1 MLLTALCAF
10 VCANALFGFLVLGGI
25 YTVIFAPCL
34 IILICSLVSPFTGRR
49 LPVRRHQQIKNGVTL
64 LKAFLI
70 AGVLSCGVIIGMT
83 VQDFGLTLILLN
95 AGLAAAVLAAVF
107 WDGIIR
113 IYISSVQLGIKWRV
127 IGAVCGM
134 IPIVNLIVLIK
145 LISLS
150 RREYIFETEKAGLN
164 SAREEERIC
173 ATRYPLLLVH
183 GVFFRDFERINYWGR
198 IPAEL
203 EKNGAVIYYGRQS
216 SALSVAD
223 SAAEL
228 KETIENIVSETGCGK
243 VNIIAHSKG
252 GLDSRFAIS
261 RLGCD
266 RYTAS
271 LTTVNTPHRGCK
283 FADYLLSKAGE
294 GLRAKVSA
302 AYNAAAKKLGDPAP
316 DFISA
321 VTDLTF
327 EACGRI
333 NEECPDMPGVVYQ
346 SIGSRCVKA
355 GSGKFPLNL
364 TYLIAG
370 HFEGDN
376 DGLVSVESMKWGESF
391 TEYKPAGD
399 RGISHGDMIDLNR
412 ENIDGFDVRESYVQ
426 LVSALKERGL

>member
-1 MLLTALCAF
+1 
-10 VCANALFGFLVLGGI
+10 V
-25 YTVIFAPCL
+25 
-34 IILICSLVSPFTGRR
+34 
-49 LPVRRHQQIKNGVTL
+49 
-64 LKAFLI
+64 
-70 AGVLSCGVIIGMT
+70 
-83 VQDFGLTLILLN
+83 
-95 AGLAAAVLAAVF
+95 
-107 WDGIIR
+107 
-113 IYISSVQLGIKWRV
+113 
-127 IGAVCGM
+127 
-134 IPIVNLIVLIK
+134 VNLIVLLK

-150 RREYIFETEKAGLN
+150 KAEYRFENEKEQLNLERAG
-164 SAREEERIC
+164 EGIC
-173 ATRYPLLLVH
+173 RTKYPLLMVH
-183 GVFFRDFERINYWGR
+183 GVFFRDFEHLSYWGR
-198 IPAEL
+198 IPKEL
-203 EKNGAVIYYGRQS
+203 ERNGAKVYYGGQS
-216 SALSVAD
+216 SAMSVAD
-223 SAAEL
+223 CAAEL
-228 KETIENIVSETGCGK
+228 KETIERIVNETGCGK

-333 NEECPDMPGVVYQ
+333 NEECPDIPGVVYQ

-355 GSGKFPLNL
+355 GSGRFPLNL

-391 TEYKPAGD
+391 TLLEPKGK
-399 RGISHGDMIDLNR
+399 RGITHADVIDLNR
-412 ENIDGFDVRESYVQ
+412 ENIKGFDVREFYVG
-426 LVSALKERGL
+426 LVSDLKRRGF

>member
-1 MLLTALCAF
+1 M
-10 VCANALFGFLVLGGI
+10 
-25 YTVIFAPCL
+25 P
-34 IILICSLVSPFTGRR
+34 
-49 LPVRRHQQIKNGVTL
+49 
-64 LKAFLI
+64 
-70 AGVLSCGVIIGMT
+70 
-83 VQDFGLTLILLN
+83 
-95 AGLAAAVLAAVF
+95 
-107 WDGIIR
+107 
-113 IYISSVQLGIKWRV
+113 
-127 IGAVCGM
+127 
-134 IPIVNLIVLIK
+134 
-145 LISLS
+145 
-150 RREYIFETEKAGLN
+150 
-164 SAREEERIC
+164 
-173 ATRYPLLLVH
+173 
-183 GVFFRDFERINYWGR
+183 
-198 IPAEL
+198 
-203 EKNGAVIYYGRQS
+203 
-216 SALSVAD
+216 
-223 SAAEL
+223 
-228 KETIENIVSETGCGK
+228 
-243 VNIIAHSKG
+243 
-252 GLDSRFAIS
+252 SRFAIS

-294 GLRAKVSA
+294 GLRARVSA

-333 NEECPDMPGVVYQ
+333 NEECPDMPGVLYQ

-391 TEYKPAGD
+391 TEYKPAGS

-412 ENIDGFDVRESYVQ
+412 ENIDGFDVRELYVQ

>member
-1 MLLTALCAF
+1 MLLTALAAF
-10 VCANALFGFLVLGGI
+10 ACANALPGFLVLGGI

-34 IILICSLVSPFTGRR
+34 IILTGSLVSPFTGRR
-49 LPVRRHQQIKNGVTL
+49 LPVKRHQQIKNGVTL
-64 LKAFLI
+64 LTAFLI

-83 VQDFGLTLILLN
+83 VQGFGLTLILLN

-150 RREYIFETEKAGLN
+150 EREYRFETEKVQLN
-164 SAREEERIC
+164 ASRSEERIC

-183 GVFFRDFERINYWGR
+183 GVFFRDFERLNYWGR

-203 EKNGAVIYYGRQS
+203 EKNGAVIYYARQS

-228 KETIENIVSETGCGK
+228 KETIERIVSETGCGK

-294 GLRAKVSA
+294 ALRAKVSA
-302 AYNAAAKKLGDPAP
+302 AYNAAAKKLGDSAP

-391 TEYKPAGD
+391 TEYKPAGS

-412 ENIDGFDVRESYVQ
+412 ENIDGFDVRECYVQ